1 MIFPWTKKSTQSH
14 NEPHPNPS
22 ASVSLDADGDEV
34 VYVTPKSLIK
44 LRHAAQ
50 NLPLKVAKVKALQTG
65 EYYSPFKGR
74 GMEFDE
80 VRLYQ
85 PGDDIRTIDWRVTAR
100 SGTPHTKLFREERER
115 SVILCVDFRQSMYF
129 ATRGAFKS
137 VTAAKAAALFAWSA
151 EHQGDRLGGLLFSEQ
166 LHQELRPQR
175 STLALM
181 HVLQKLAQNTSRP
194 LDSPNNGEPLS
205 EQRTLNDA
213 LGRLRRVTRPG
224 SMILLISDFRGF
236 DDAAEA
242 HLFQLARHNDVM
254 LVYVYDPLEAQ
265 LPPAGYYRVSDSR
278 ITKSIDTS
286 DSKTRDQYLQRHQE
300 HMQRLY
306 RISRRNHIYFLP
318 LCTADDLLAALQKGL
333 GIHQRAT

>member
-1 MIFPWTKKSTQSH
+1 MILPWRKKTFPQHEDSTAPQ
-14 NEPHPNPS
+14 PQG
-22 ASVSLDADGDEV
+22 VKGDEV
-34 VYVTPKSLIK
+34 VFVTPKSLIK

-50 NLPLKVAKVKALQTG
+50 SLPLKVAKVKALQTG

-100 SGTPHTKLFREERER
+100 SGKPHTKLFREERER
-115 SVILCVDFRQSMYF
+115 AVILWVDFRQSMFF

-137 VTAAKAAALFAWSA
+137 VVAAKAAALFAWSA
-151 EHQGDRLGGLLFSEQ
+151 EHQGDRLGGVLFSERQ
-166 LHQELRPQR
+166 HQELRPQR

-194 LDSPNNGEPLS
+194 LDSPHGDASIPES
-205 EQRTLNDA
+205 STLNDA

-224 SMILLISDFRGF
+224 SMILLISDFRGL
-236 DDAAEA
+236 DDTTEA
-242 HLFQLARHNDVM
+242 HLFQLAKHNDVM
-254 LVYVYDPLEAQ
+254 MVYVNEPLEAQ

-278 ITKSIDTS
+278 ITRSIDTS
-286 DSKTRDQYLQRHQE
+286 VAEVREAYLQRHQQL
-300 HMQRLY
+300 ML
-306 RISRRNHIYFLP
+306 RISRVSRSNHIHFLP
-318 LCTADDLLAALQKGL
+318 ICTADNLLSSIQKGL
-333 GIHQRAT
+333 GIHRRAT